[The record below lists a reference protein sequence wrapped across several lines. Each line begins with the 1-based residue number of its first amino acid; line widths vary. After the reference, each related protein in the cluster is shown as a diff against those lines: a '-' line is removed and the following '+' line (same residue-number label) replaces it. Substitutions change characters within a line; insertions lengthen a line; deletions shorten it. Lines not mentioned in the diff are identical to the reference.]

1 MGDHVSKTNTDKF
14 TCLNI
19 SKKGLTLSYCY
30 AVDCTIMVQL
40 ALGECIAV
48 ADEDCNTHANP
59 FRRKC
64 PEQLKNG
71 TYYLKKTS
79 LLSIFTHIIPFK
91 RKFLKS
97 HLTWFFY
104 CTKLQVCNKEQ
115 RWSSGQALGLRSKR
129 TGVRFPASPLEF
141 SEIGYLLLPRRDMA
155 EIPLKRRKSSIQPTN
170 QQVCNMTLPKTCPF
184 FQLY

>member
-14 TCLNI
+14 TWLNI
-19 SKKGLTLSYCY
+19 SKKGLTLLSYCY
-30 AVDCTIMVQL
+30 ICSWLHHMVQW

-48 ADEDCNTHANP
+48 ADEDCNTHTNP

-64 PEQLKNG
+64 PDQTKNELLLKTNLI
-71 TYYLKKTS
+71 TVDFYSHYFFKKK
-79 LLSIFTHIIPFK
+79 IFKESSYMI
-91 RKFLKS
+91 
-97 HLTWFFY
+97 FY
-104 CTKLQVCNKEQ
+104 CTKLQVCIKEQ
-115 RWSSGQALGLRSKR
+115 RWSSCQALGLRSKR

-155 EIPLKRRKSSIQPTN
+155 EIPLKRRKSLIH
-170 QQVCNMTLPKTCPF
+170 MTLPKTCPF